1 MKART
6 LLAALAGAGALAFS
20 AAAIAQ
26 TPTPQPPRQ
35 IQTPNAIPQIQRP
48 GNLTLRAPDL
58 QPIASRI
65 RTGTVSVR
73 NTGSAASPAS
83 IATVNCHLPDQEG
96 GCPEIPAAAL
106 PAYTNPAYPNRLVV
120 NIPAISAGHV
130 HSHHLTFWD
139 SGDWPSGSYV
149 FEFVVDAGTTVA
161 ETNEGNNTGTYTW
174 VVP

>member
-65 RTGTVSVR
+65 RTGRGRVIT
-73 NTGSAASPAS
+73 NT
-83 IATVNCHLPDQEG
+83 
-96 GCPEIPAAAL
+96 
-106 PAYTNPAYPNRLVV
+106 
-120 NIPAISAGHV
+120 
-130 HSHHLTFWD
+130 
-139 SGDWPSGSYV
+139 
-149 FEFVVDAGTTVA
+149 
-161 ETNEGNNTGTYTW
+161 
-174 VVP
+174 